1 MQDSQSMNSNTA
13 PTPGAPVTSSYQQFQ
28 QQRFVRQ
35 EQQAAQAQQAILKAG
50 ADSFSQKVMDTI
62 SALRK
67 ISSDLVNAQKQLEA
81 QIFAQQRQIQQ
92 MQQNI
97 DNVCNQ
103 LQASFKANGGGSSML
118 Q

>member
-1 MQDSQSMNSNTA
+1 MQDSPTIQQGTA
-13 PTPGAPVTSSYQQFQ
+13 SAPGAPVPSSYQQFQ
-28 QQRFVRQ
+28 QQRFMRQ
-35 EQQAAQAQQAILKAG
+35 EQVAAQAQQAIMKAG

-62 SALRK
+62 NALRM
-67 ISSDLVNAQKQLEA
+67 ISGDLANAQKQLEA

-103 LQASFKANGGGSSML
+103 LQSSFRSAGSSSVL